1 MTRNVNRAIKTAIRN
16 MQKMDRLMEDNLST
30 DPFLV
35 QVNMR
40 KLQRQMRKVNLT
52 IERAK
57 RSIQN
62 MDIYVNNIF
71 TYTK

>member
-1 MTRNVNRAIKTAIRN
+1 